1 MKIDVTQLRGKWPQ
15 RTADWAIE
23 QMVEVARGRGWDVYH
38 PRDVFGSA
46 MITRARNL
54 SLQRI
59 RPDSDYVLFVDDDMA
74 PAPGALTRLISHNK
88 PVVSALCTTRS
99 FPPQIA
105 AKAYDKEND
114 QGAVIAHLDHDILID
129 GPWLPGFA
137 FLLLKTSIV
146 NEVKEFVLSGQDWI
160 SMNRRELDRLHVR
173 GDQREK
179 ERQRIEEVRRALYER
194 ENYVPV
200 FQMPLHDGGQYDV
213 AEDVYF
219 SLLLHQMGVKVWLD
233 TGCYVGHIGEFP
245 YSPMQL
251 GMKSVNEVQF

>member
-1 MKIDVTQLRGKWPQ
+1 MKIDVIQLRGKWPQ
-15 RTADWAIE
+15 RTSDWAIE
-23 QMVEVARGRGWDVYH
+23 QMVQVARGRGWDVYH
-38 PRDVFGSA
+38 PHDVFGSA

-54 SLQRI
+54 SIQRI

-74 PAPGALTRLISHNK
+74 PAPGALTRLIGHKK

-105 AKAYDKEND
+105 AKVYDREKDE
-114 QGAVIAHLDHDILID
+114 GAIIAHLDPDILID

-137 FLLLKTSIV
+137 FLLVKTSILH
-146 NEVKEFVLSGQDWI
+146 EVKEFVLSGRDWI
-160 SMNRRELDRLHVR
+160 EQNRRAHDRMHVR
-173 GDQREK
+173 GEYREK
-179 ERQRIEEVRRALYER
+179 ERQRIESVRRALYER

-213 AEDVYF
+213 AEDIYF
-219 SLLLHQMGVKVWLD
+219 ARLLHLMNIPVWID

-245 YSPMQL
+245 YSPLQL
-251 GMKSVNEVQF
+251 GMKSVQEVQF